1 MTAQTQPVATW
12 FARIYHE
19 VCRGRHL
26 VLHGNVDDL
35 VLWDDD
41 FHPVDIAFP
50 SFLGW
55 AGYTATTRYDL
66 VDGLS
71 YADET
76 SRSFVNSRLD
86 TAPAPPPPAAPDA
99 TEDSARG
106 RRITAAEQQLRARAD
121 STAGPAIRTPAD
133 LLAATRSLLVQRNRA
148 CAVIIDQADLIFGRE
163 AAAEEGY
170 QLNLAW
176 LRKMLTEE
184 HHAPGARDGQLRNIL
199 VLLAKRVGTL
209 PDWVHLGN
217 PHVATFEIPPP
228 TAAERMIFLRRN
240 IGTYYSDAVLDPGRA
255 DAAAK
260 SLTSLTDGMTLR
272 DIAALGPTSHLA
284 RIAPTAPRRLVMRHR
299 FGVRDDPW
307 EQLDSAKILNAEQ
320 ILADRVMGQD
330 AAVRAVA
337 DMLVDARIGIDFV
350 ADPDGPAARPKGV
363 FFFVGPTGVG
373 KTELAKAIAQLVFDD
388 ETALRRFDMSE
399 FSQDHASE
407 RLTGAPP
414 GYIGHENGGALTN
427 WIIERPF
434 SVVLFDEIEKANPR
448 IFDKFLQIIDD
459 GRLTDGQ
466 GRTAYFSQSVVIFTS
481 NLGADTLNG
490 PGAGDKS
497 PIRKS
502 LLGQSSLRQ
511 GALSQSSLGPNPL
524 GQGSAAQSPLAP
536 RSLGEDFARQSGQP
550 TSQRT
555 YDEVRLHFENAVAD
569 YMSTKLGRPELLGR
583 LGGGIVV
590 FDILRPEVIGSIV
603 AKFLRQLAA
612 SAASRGYQVV
622 FDQASI
628 TKAVT
633 EELARVGS
641 TLGAR
646 QIRNPL
652 LEQWLRHPLNR
663 WIIKNNPAP
672 GTRIRVGDG
681 TGGPPF
687 VVEAIGEEG

>member
-1 MTAQTQPVATW
+1 MTAPTQPVATW
-12 FARIYHE
+12 FARVFHE
-19 VCRGRHL
+19 VRRGRHL

-35 VLWDDD
+35 VLWDDE

-55 AGYTATTRYDL
+55 AGYAATTRYDL

-76 SRSFVNSRLD
+76 SRSFVLSRLD
-86 TAPAPPPPAAPDA
+86 TTPALPAAQASAPDA
-99 TEDSARG
+99 AEDSARG
-106 RRITAAEQQLRARAD
+106 RRISAAEQRLRARAD
-121 STAGPAIRTPAD
+121 STGGPAVRTPAD
-133 LLAATRSLLVQRNRA
+133 LLAATRSLVVQRDRA
-148 CAVIIDQADLIFGRE
+148 CAVIVDQADLIFGRE

-184 HHAPGARDGQLRNIL
+184 HYAPGARDGQLRNIL

-228 TAAERMIFLRRN
+228 TSAEREIFLRRN
-240 IGTYYSDAVLDPGRA
+240 IGTYYSDAALEPERV
-255 DAAAK
+255 DAAVK

-284 RIAPTAPRRLVMRHR
+284 RIAPAAPRRLVMRHR

-307 EQLDSAKILNAEQ
+307 EQLDSAKILNAEK
-320 ILADRVMGQD
+320 ILSDRVMGQG

-350 ADPDGPAARPKGV
+350 ADPDGPASRPKGV

-481 NLGADTLNG
+481 NLGADTLNRPASIG
-490 PGAGDKS
+490 KS
-497 PIRKS
+497 PIGKS
-502 LLGQSSLRQ
+502 LLGQSSLGQ
-511 GALSQSSLGPNPL
+511 GAL
-524 GQGSAAQSPLAP
+524 GQ
-536 RSLGEDFARQSGQP
+536 RSLGQSPGGQGPLAQKSLGENPARPSGP
-550 TSQRT
+550 STSQRS
-555 YDEVRLHFENAVAD
+555 YDEVREHFENAVAD

-603 AKFLRQLAA
+603 AKFLAQLAA
-612 SAASRGYQVV
+612 SAANRGYQVV
-622 FDQASI
+622 FDQESI
-628 TKAVT
+628 ARAVT
-633 EELARVGS
+633 EELARSGS
-641 TLGAR
+641 ALGAR

-663 WIIKNNPAP
+663 WIIQHNPPP
-672 GTRIRVGDG
+672 GTRIRVGNG

-687 VVEAIGEEG
+687 VVEALGVEG